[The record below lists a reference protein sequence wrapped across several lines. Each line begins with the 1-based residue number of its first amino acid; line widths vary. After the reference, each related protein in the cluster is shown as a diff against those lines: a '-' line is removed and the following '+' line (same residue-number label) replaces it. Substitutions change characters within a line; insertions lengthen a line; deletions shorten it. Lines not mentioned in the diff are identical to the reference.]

1 MPITFDDC
9 EVVHDSGK
17 ALLVIIPDLDKGE
30 PVWVPQSQ
38 ITEDSEIWKL
48 GQSGKLVVTEWI
60 AQQKGWI

>member
-1 MPITFDDC
+1 MPVTFDDC
-9 EVVHDSGK
+9 EAVHETDK

-48 GQSGKLVVTEWI
+48 GQSGKLIVTDWI
-60 AQQKGWI
+60 AQQKGWA